1 MKIIMMK
8 SHKKTIKSHINNI
21 LNLIN
26 MSSLDWHYQTMTK
39 LILILIWINPL
50 SRLLTKSNNWKN
62 NMINNQTIKNDKQ
75 KSIKSTNLHPNP
87 SLHQESV
94 ITHNNLTDHDQEKK
108 TKNIN
113 KKRIKRIRIKNTK
126 NKNTDQSLLNQGH
139 FLNKKSNEKI
149 KIKRNIMII
158 KKTKSKNN
166 MSKNKN
172 PKLNKLFKVLFSKLK
187 SKRLI
192 NLVVLSLSWEL
203 NKLN

>member
-1 MKIIMMK
+1 MP
-8 SHKKTIKSHINNI
+8 
-21 LNLIN
+21 
-26 MSSLDWHYQTMTK
+26 SLDWHYQMMTK
-39 LILILIWINPL
+39 STLTLIWINL
-50 SRLLTKSNNWKN
+50 SSRLLTKSNNWKN
-62 NMINNQTIKNDKQ
+62 NMTNNQTIKRDKP
-75 KSIKSTNLHPNP
+75 KSTKSTNLHPNL

-94 ITHNNLTDHDQEKK
+94 ITHNNLTDHDQGKK

-113 KKRIKRIRIKNTK
+113 KKKIKRIKIKNIK
-126 NKNTDQSLLNQGH
+126 NKNTDQSLLNLGH

-149 KIKRNIMII
+149 KIKRNIMIM
-158 KKTKSKNN
+158 KKIKSKNS